1 MTLRKVF
8 SSNYING
15 ELQYVDILK
24 ITLKPTKLLP
34 QACTKNN
41 KQ

>member
-1 MTLRKVF
+1 MSRKVF
-8 SSNYING
+8 FSNYING
-15 ELQYVDILK
+15 ELQYVELLK

-34 QACTKNN
+34 QTCTKNN